1 MDSSVERIEKL
12 EERISDLEG
21 LIQSLVVSVQFNSQ
35 EPFEAECA
43 KRMITGHKRSALQMQ
58 IGIMLRRKNGQ
69 DIPRYP
75 DSLFPQYPSVL
86 EATRGEYSTQE
97 EMAKALVPLVGSEET
112 ASVLLDAYQQRGLGS
127 SF

>member
-69 DIPRYP
+69 DIPHYP

-97 EMAKALVPLVGSEET
+97 EMVKALVPLVGSEET